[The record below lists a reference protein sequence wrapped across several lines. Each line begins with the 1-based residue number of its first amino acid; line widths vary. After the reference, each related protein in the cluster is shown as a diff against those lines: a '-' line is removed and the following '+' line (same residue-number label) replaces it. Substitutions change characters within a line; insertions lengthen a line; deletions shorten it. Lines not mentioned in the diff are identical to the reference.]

1 MRKSVHSL
9 YGILTLT
16 QKWLTMSAMLILR
29 SVPVI
34 RLRLQNCAA
43 TLICWRRTPSVTQP
57 FSKHWL
63 FSTLMKLIEE
73 VEKDPEQGDEDAEF
87 GLDVDEELQNELCKL
102 WDISMNMDVARF
114 LQEFKA
120 IDILISVIGKSKAPR
135 VTEICVGILGNMA
148 CDEEISQVM
157 SENTQLINLIL
168 MLFENRDP
176 PTLVETTRL
185 LYTSLSK
192 SSTSGPWITAVSES
206 EEILNNLI
214 FILNSSTNCDLLK
227 NAGEVIDILL
237 DQREDLCD
245 AWATSQFV
253 TALMEAIKQIGCHHS
268 EALEIYF
275 HIFQMFSTMEKGVE
289 TLVAC
294 SSDLEVPLMKYL
306 GVLCEDEIVGLDG
319 REACLASTLSVLN
332 ILFLSDNSVHD
343 KLTSNENLIR
353 IFIKILEPLSPLVHM
368 SRSSSSSDDSQ
379 ESSQASSSSSQ
390 TETGE
395 DISQSVRQNGEHT
408 MRGGGDSNSDVGG
421 SQESDQNPQSASYS
435 VESDTKDSEALTT
448 KLSVLYNIIK
458 GFLYDLLCS
467 LAEQE
472 YHTVEKT
479 LVYLNSSCSRVRLKY
494 LIFIV
499 KEMSA
504 SPVCALDWLTDA
516 ANIHKQERLTR
527 IIDDVL
533 SGRNLNRTRSDSC
546 SVQGSLGQ

>member
-1 MRKSVHSL
+1 MADDVGHVDSPERTRNPSPPPE
-9 YGILTLT
+9 
-16 QKWLTMSAMLILR
+16 LR
-29 SVPVI
+29 NTDLLEADAIS
-34 RLRLQNCAA
+34 N
-43 TLICWRRTPSVTQP
+43 TT

-73 VEKDPEQGDEDAEF
+73 VEKDSEEGEDEPEF

-148 CDEEISQVM
+148 CDEEICQMM
-157 SENTQLINLIL
+157 SENEQLVNLII
-168 MLFENRDP
+168 MLLENRDP

-206 EEILNNLI
+206 EGILNNII
-214 FILNSSTNCDLLK
+214 FILTSSTNCDLLK

-253 TALMEAIKQIGCHHS
+253 TALMEAIKQLGCHHS
-268 EALEIYF
+268 EALELYF
-275 HIFQMFSTMEKGVE
+275 HIFQTFSTTEKGVE
-289 TLVAC
+289 TLVMC
-294 SSDLEVPLMKYL
+294 SGELEVPLMKYL

-319 REACLASTLSVLN
+319 HEAILASTLSVLN

-368 SRSSSSSDDSQ
+368 LRPSSSSPKSSQTSSSSS
-379 ESSQASSSSSQ
+379 SSPSQ
-390 TETGE
+390 TEEKGE
-395 DISQSVRQNGEHT
+395 NLHQNQNGDHN
-408 MRGGGDSNSDVGG
+408 MKCGDSSGDTGG
-421 SQESDQNPQSASYS
+421 SNKAEQKPQSSSYS
-435 VESDTKDSEALTT
+435 VESATKDCDVSSS
-448 KLSVLYNIIK
+448 KHSVLYNIIK
-458 GFLYDLLCS
+458 GFLYDVLCS
-467 LAEQE
+467 LAERE
-472 YHTVEKT
+472 DRTVEKI
-479 LVYLNSSCSRVRLKY
+479 LVYFNSSCSRVRLKY
-494 LIFIV
+494 LIYI
-499 KEMSA
+499 MRDMPT
-504 SPVCALDWLTDA
+504 SPMCVLDWLSDA
-516 ANIHKQERLTR
+516 ASDHKQERLTR
-527 IIDDVL
+527 IIGDVL
-533 SGRNLNRTRSDSC
+533 SGRNLDRTRSDSGTL
-546 SVQGSLGQ
+546 QESLGK